1 MTFGGAMEFSG
12 LQKNRSFY
20 MPELPSALQKKAM
33 QLRYGDPTAVPDLSD
48 AQAISRSFPLTY
60 GQRLVHFLSSSFG
73 IRDSQFLTEHPVM
86 RIGVVFCGRQSPG
99 GHNIIYG
106 LYDAIKTHNRR
117 STLIGFCGGTEG
129 LFEQKTIEITEN
141 IVLAYRNQ
149 GGYGMLG
156 RTKDQIRTTE
166 QVHAALNTC
175 QTLDLDGLVIIGGVT
190 SHTDAAQLA
199 ETFAELKC
207 QTKVV
212 GVPVTLYG
220 DLKNQFVEANVGFDT
235 ICKVNAQLISNLCT
249 DALSAEKYYYFIRL
263 MGRTASHV
271 ALECALQCN
280 PNMVILSEEVASS
293 KLTLFDITKRIC
305 DAVEARA
312 EQGKYHGV
320 ILLPEGLIESIPEV
334 HALLQEIHG
343 LYRKGVS
350 VDKIASQLSPWA
362 SALFEFLP
370 SFIKE
375 ELLLSPD
382 SDESAP
388 LSQIETEKLLAQLV
402 EIEMDTRLRSG
413 RYKGKKFN
421 SICHFFGY
429 QARGSLPSKF
439 DCDYAYVLGHVSYYL
454 LIAGCN
460 GYMATVTNLKDD
472 VSKWRC
478 GGAPLTAMMTVKRLH
493 GPRVSL
499 IGKPSIHPAA
509 IDLTGKAYEMMLH
522 DAEKLLMDDLYRNPG
537 PLQFEGPGSDS
548 KTISLTVEEKDYI
561 GKIKELQD
569 YLDKVKKIVK
579 PGCSQEI
586 LKVALSSMAC
596 FINILSLMSSHTTEG
611 HSL

>member
-33 QLRYGDPTAVPDLSD
+33 QLQFGDATAVPDPSD
-48 AQAISRSFPLTY
+48 AQAVSRSFPLTY

-149 GGYGMLG
+149 GGYDMLG

-263 MGRTASHV
+263 MGRKASHV
-271 ALECALQCN
+271 ALECAHQCK

-402 EIEMDTRLRSG
+402 EIEMDTRSKSG

-439 DCDYAYVLGHVSYYL
+439 DCDYAY
-454 LIAGCN
+454 
-460 GYMATVTNLKDD
+460 
-472 VSKWRC
+472 
-478 GGAPLTAMMTVKRLH
+478 AMMTVKRLH

-509 IDLTGKAYEMMLH
+509 INLKGKAYEMMLH

-548 KTISLTVEEKDYI
+548 KTISLTVEQKDYI

-569 YLDKVKKIVK
+569 YLDKVKMIVK
-579 PGCSQEI
+579 PGCSQEV

-596 FINILSLMSSHTTEG
+596 FINILSLMSPHTTEG
-611 HSL
+611 HTL